1 MSGLTRLG
9 RGRAAEAIAA
19 AYLELRGYRIVAANV
34 RDGPREIDLVAE
46 TGSLVVFV
54 EVKFRAD
61 ARFGGARA
69 ALAAGQRAD
78 LERAAVAFLKST
90 GRVGRPVR
98 FDFVGLEFAEDSGL
112 CLVHLVGAYPASG
125 RYRL

>member
-19 AYLELRGYRIVAANV
+19 AYLELRGFRIVAGNV
-34 RDGPREIDLVAE
+34 RDGPREIDLVVE
-46 TGSLVVFV
+46 QGTLVVFV

-61 ARFGGARA
+61 NRFGGARA
-69 ALAAGQRAD
+69 ALSAAQRAD
-78 LERAAVAFLKST
+78 LERAAVAFLKAT

-98 FDFVGLEFAEDSGL
+98 FDFVGLEFVEGPGL
-112 CLVHLVGAYPASG
+112 SLVHLAGAYASSG
-125 RYRL
+125 RFHL